1 VTVASTFL
9 GIHAAYWNATA
20 LKLVLGVGL
29 ALLGAGTFVY
39 VFLFKMV
46 SHLQSRLGPMESGP
60 HGSLQ
65 LMAEVLKFT
74 QKEDVFPEKADR
86 WVFGGAPFLVIMS
99 TLMVFVVIP
108 IGPRGVAS
116 NLDVGILYALA
127 VSSISVIG
135 VLMAGWASAN
145 KYSLMGALRGAG
157 QLIAYELPLVL
168 AVVGVVMQAGSLNL
182 QQIVASQA
190 RFKLFGFQGLGL
202 FAIPQLAGLF
212 IFLVSAQ
219 AELTQTP
226 FDMPV
231 AESELVAG
239 YLTEYTGLRFL
250 IFFIAEFATAFAL
263 AGRGAHVLV
272 GGRNAARAEA
282 VVTSLRAR
290 GAKADFIDVD
300 LGSSD
305 SARELARRA
314 TELGGGHVDI
324 LVNNAAIFPTGPT
337 AAMAENDID
346 AAFAVNVKV
355 PFVLV
360 GELAPAMASRGK
372 GAIVNVG
379 TMVAE
384 FGMAGTS
391 LYGASKA
398 ALVLLTKAWA
408 AEFGPSGVRVNAVNP
423 GPTRTEGTAVL
434 GEAIDKFAALAP
446 AGRPASP
453 DEIAAAI
460 TYLASDD
467 ASFVHGAIL
476 AVDGGRT
483 AA

>member
-1 VTVASTFL
+1 MSTDLTGTVALITGATS
-9 GIHAAYWNATA
+9 GIG
-20 LKLVLGVGL
+20 K
-29 ALLGAGTFVY
+29 
-39 VFLFKMV
+39 
-46 SHLQSRLGPMESGP
+46 
-60 HGSLQ
+60 
-65 LMAEVLKFT
+65 
-74 QKEDVFPEKADR
+74 
-86 WVFGGAPFLVIMS
+86 
-99 TLMVFVVIP
+99 
-108 IGPRGVAS
+108 
-116 NLDVGILYALA
+116 
-127 VSSISVIG
+127 
-135 VLMAGWASAN
+135 
-145 KYSLMGALRGAG
+145 
-157 QLIAYELPLVL
+157 
-168 AVVGVVMQAGSLNL
+168 
-182 QQIVASQA
+182 
-190 RFKLFGFQGLGL
+190 
-202 FAIPQLAGLF
+202 
-212 IFLVSAQ
+212 
-219 AELTQTP
+219 
-226 FDMPV
+226 
-231 AESELVAG
+231 
-239 YLTEYTGLRFL
+239 
-250 IFFIAEFATAFAL
+250 ATAFAL

-272 GGRNAARAEA
+272 GGRNAARGEA
-282 VVTSLRAR
+282 VVTSIRAS
-290 GAKADFIDVD
+290 GAKADFIAVD

-337 AAMAENDID
+337 AAMTEDDID
-346 AAFAVNVKV
+346 AAFAINVKV

-423 GPTRTEGTAVL
+423 GPTRTEGTAAGAATDQL
-434 GEAIDKFAALAP
+434 AALAP

-467 ASFVHGAIL
+467 ASFVDGAIL

-483 AA
+483 AT